1 MPATLGL
8 TEETVHRVAPD
19 DKAVQTARDLVRK
32 KKFRNLGVSADG
44 TWLLAQC
51 QGSAR
56 DDYVVSVDLG
66 VESAPV
72 GRCTCPSRKF
82 PCKHALGLMLAY
94 LGTPEAFAEREPP
107 ADLLAKR
114 AKQAQRAQKQAEGPA
129 APRKVNQAPL
139 AKKAAAQ
146 HEGLDLL
153 EKIVTDLVAAG
164 QWYEAS
170 HLDRIERQALQMS
183 DAYLPG
189 ARITLRQLAL
199 LGRREDVSD
208 EVRNETAAS
217 IFTRLWATVQRGR
230 NYLDDGLA
238 GDETQAEADA
248 VIEEVLGKAWQLTEL
263 RDKGYCRQKVQ
274 LLELAHTREDD
285 WARQER
291 VEISHLLDLR
301 EQALYQAI
309 TYRPFKGLERVP
321 GQPSYSQP
329 LLVSEAAVY
338 PGFLTRRIR
347 WDKGAEQPQ
356 PLQPAHLQA
365 AYAAAA
371 PSFEAPLAA
380 FRQMLKNPLNPG
392 SALAWLRCRTV
403 GRVGDEIVLE
413 AAQGNRLVARDRNGG
428 QGTVTNL
435 VRAAGMLL
443 EPAVLVRLFLEPAPT
458 RICAQPLAALTSTT
472 HLRLGL

>member
-1 MPATLGL
+1 MPATLSL

-32 KKFRNLGVSADG
+32 KKFRNLGVSSDG

-51 QGSAR
+51 QGSAK

-72 GRCTCPSRKF
+72 GRCTCPSHKF

-94 LGTPEAFAEREPP
+94 IGTPEAFAEREPP
-107 ADLLAKR
+107 AEMLAKR
-114 AKQAQRAQKQAEGPA
+114 EKQAQRAQKQAEGPA
-129 APRKVNQAPL
+129 APRKVNQAAL
-139 AKKAAAQ
+139 AKKAVAQ
-146 HEGLDLL
+146 REGLDLL

-164 QWYEAS
+164 QWYEKS
-170 HLDRIERQALQMS
+170 RLERIDRQALQMS

-189 ARITLRQLAL
+189 ARVSLVQLEL
-199 LGRREDVSD
+199 LAARDDVSD
-208 EVRNETAAS
+208 EERNEIAAYY
-217 IFTRLWATVQRGR
+217 FARLWAIVQRGR
-230 NYLDDGLA
+230 NYLDGKLA

-263 RDKGYCRQKVQ
+263 RDKGYSRQDLR

-285 WARQER
+285 DAREER
-291 VEISHLLDLR
+291 VEISHLLDLENR
-301 EQALYQAI
+301 ALYQAI
-309 TYRPFKGLERVP
+309 TYRPFKGLNQVP
-321 GQPSYSQP
+321 GQPSYGQP

-347 WDKGAEQPQ
+347 WDKGADQAQ
-356 PLQPAHLQA
+356 ALQPAHLKA

-371 PSFEAPLAA
+371 PTFEAPLAA
-380 FRQMLKNPLNPG
+380 FRQMLKNPLNPW
-392 SALAWLRCRTV
+392 SALALLRCRAV
-403 GRVGDEIVLE
+403 GRVGDQVVLE
-413 AAQGNRLVARDRNGG
+413 DAQGGRIVARDRTSSSGN
-428 QGTVTNL
+428 TANL
-435 VRAAGMLL
+435 LRAAGMLR
-443 EPAVLVRLFLEPAPT
+443 EPAVLVRLSVAPAPT
-458 RICAQPLAALTSTT
+458 RIVAQPLAALTSKT